1 MIKLL
6 VVEDEPNMRGF
17 LKDFFEKQ
25 NYEVYTASN
34 GEDALKLIK
43 NSRPHLVFLDIG
55 LPGMSGMDVL
65 ARIREFDNTI
75 KVIMVTGVQDKQKIE
90 EAAKLGASDYV
101 TKPFT
106 FDYLQNVAL
115 GKVHAQLFEDLRR
128 EVQEK
133 GLLYKEIE
141 KKADELQKAY
151 GKLAQTAVQA
161 LYALAKALEARD
173 PYTHGHSESVTR
185 YATWIGEKLRGK
197 QGWENVTLDAGKIL
211 RNGGLLHDLG
221 KIGIV
226 DGILNKP
233 GKLTKEEWAQV
244 KEHPAKGAHILE
256 GVEEFKDYALVARH
270 HHERWDG
277 KGYPDGLKGKQIPS
291 GARVLAV
298 ADAYDAMTSDRPY
311 RKAGTPI
318 EAAKELL
325 KCKGTQFDP
334 EPVDA
339 FIIALKE
346 HGVLSEEDVK
356 KITEGEE

>member
-6 VVEDEPNMRGF
+6 VVEDEPNMRSF

-25 NYEVYTASN
+25 NYEVYAAAN
-34 GEDALKLIK
+34 GEDALELIR

-55 LPGMSGMDVL
+55 LPGMSGIDVL
-65 ARIREFDNTI
+65 AHMKKFDNTI
-75 KVIMVTGVQDKQKIE
+75 KVIMVTAIHDKQKIE
-90 EAAKLGASDYV
+90 EATRLGASDYV
-101 TKPFT
+101 IKPFS
-106 FDYLQNVAL
+106 FDYLKNVAL
-115 GKVHAQLFEDLRR
+115 GKVHTQLFEDLRR

-133 GLLYKEIE
+133 ELLYKEIE

-185 YATWIGEKLRGK
+185 YATWIGERLRGK
-197 QGWENVTLDAGKIL
+197 PGWESVTLDTGKIL

-233 GKLTKEEWAQV
+233 GKLTEEEWAQV
-244 KEHPAKGAHILE
+244 KEHPGKGAHILE
-256 GVEEFKDYALVARH
+256 GVEEFKEYALVARH

-277 KGYPDGLKGKQIPS
+277 KGYPDGLKEKQIPP
-291 GARVLAV
+291 GARILAV

-318 EAAKELL
+318 DAAKELV
-325 KCKGTQFDP
+325 KYKGTQFDP
-334 EPVDA
+334 EAVDA

-346 HGVLSEEDVK
+346 HKILSEEDIK
-356 KITEGEE
+356 KITEGEK